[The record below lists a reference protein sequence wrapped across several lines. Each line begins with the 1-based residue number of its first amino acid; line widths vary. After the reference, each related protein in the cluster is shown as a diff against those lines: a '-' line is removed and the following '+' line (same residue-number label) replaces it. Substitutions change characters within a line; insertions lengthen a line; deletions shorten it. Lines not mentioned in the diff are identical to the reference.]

1 MGLFDNFSDFS
12 MPDWATDILGGVKDV
27 VTGQAT
33 QALGKGIAN
42 FFTPSPNGPIFKQQ
56 GPGSGLVPPNS
67 GGSTGTGLAPSP
79 DPFAILGGGVSYKSI
94 RAKMVDQLGFAP
106 RRKTVMMML
115 RRMGADFTMGALGI
129 DQNDVLW
136 LYTHRRSSS
145 RRHFVETYMKW
156 CRRGD
161 SARKRLSHFASKCGT
176 HHRSRAPSKRRQQ
189 PARLR
194 IVKVPV
200 SK

>member
-1 MGLFDNFSDFS
+1 MGLFNDFSDFS

-42 FFTPSPNGPIFKQQ
+42 FFTPSPAGPKFTGGTPTQQ
-56 GPGSGLVPPNS
+56 GPGSGLVP
-67 GGSTGTGLAPSP
+67 AERSP
-79 DPFAILGGGVSYKSI
+79 DPFAILGGNVSYKSI
-94 RAKMVDQLGFAP
+94 RQKMVDQLGFAP
-106 RRKTVMMML
+106 RRRTVMLML

-176 HHRSRAPSKRRQQ
+176 HHPRRAPAKKRQQ